1 VALIDRVQVL
11 VEADAQALAARAAE
25 IVTVALGEACATRGE
40 ARWLLAGGSTPQ
52 ALYRE
57 LAAGAGQPVVWS
69 RVSLYWGDERVIRPD
84 QPASNFGAAWSALS
98 ALRFDLARVHRIEA
112 ERGADMAAARYERQ
126 LHQELLGDGNF
137 DLTLLGVGEDGH
149 TASLFPGDAA
159 THEERLWV
167 RAARAPDVAPGAVG
181 GGATAPAERVTLTF
195 PALRR
200 SRHTLFLV
208 SGAAKAAIVRRV
220 LAEGDGPS
228 TPAGRASEEAPL
240 ATWLLDRAAAAG
252 LDPLEDP

>member
-1 VALIDRVQVL
+1 MPLIDRVEIL
-11 VEADAQALAARAAE
+11 VEADAAALAARAAE
-25 IVTVALGEACATRGE
+25 IVTIALGEACATRGE

-112 ERGADMAAARYERQ
+112 ERGAEMAAARYERR
-126 LHQELLGDGNF
+126 LHHDLTGEATF
-137 DLTLLGVGEDGH
+137 DLALLGVGEDGH

-159 THEERLWV
+159 TAEERLWV
-167 RAARAPDVAPGAVG
+167 RAARAPETA
-181 GGATAPAERVTLTF
+181 APAERVTLTF

-200 SRHTLFLV
+200 SRRTLFLA
-208 SGAAKAAIVRRV
+208 SGPAKADIVRRV
-220 LAEGDGPS
+220 LAEDEGIDF
-228 TPAGRASEEAPL
+228 PAGRVSAEAPR
-240 ATWLLDRAAAAG
+240 ATWLVDRAAAAA
-252 LDPLEDP
+252 LA